1 MANLN
6 KVMLIGNLTR
16 DPELR
21 VTPKGTAICQFSL
34 AVNRK
39 FKDESGGEREEVT
52 YVDIEAWGKSGENI
66 SKYCTKGRPLF
77 VEGRLRLDQWEDKT
91 TKEKRSR
98 MKVVLENFQFLGSG
112 RADGAPGGGE
122 GGGENRYASPA
133 PRGPA
138 APKPAAPA
146 AQENLDEE
154 RTALGAILGDVLAG
168 FAPGFDVDVG
178 HLFAVGAGFVAEL
191 AVHGQAELA
200 DGGALRRDPE
210 FGIARQVADE
220 HDFVEIGHGIGAERT
235 LRRSRRARDR
245 PSR

>member
-39 FKDESGGEREEVT
+39 FRDESGADREEVT

-66 SKYCTKGRPLF
+66 AKYCTKGRPLF
-77 VEGRLRLDQWEDKT
+77 VEGRLRLDQWEDKN

-98 MKVVLENFQFLGSG
+98 MKVVCDNFQFLGSG
-112 RADGAPGGGE
+112 RAAVGGAPAGGAPAGGGE
-122 GGGENRYASPA
+122 GGYSSPA
-133 PRGPA
+133 PRSG

-146 AQENLDEE
+146 AQENLDE
-154 RTALGAILGDVLAG
+154 DVP
-168 FAPGFDVDVG
+168 F
-178 HLFAVGAGFVAEL
+178 
-191 AVHGQAELA
+191 
-200 DGGALRRDPE
+200 
-210 FGIARQVADE
+210 
-220 HDFVEIGHGIGAERT
+220 
-235 LRRSRRARDR
+235 
-245 PSR
+245 

>member
-39 FKDESGGEREEVT
+39 FRDESGADREEVT

-66 SKYCTKGRPLF
+66 AKYCTKGRPLF

-98 MKVVLENFQFLGSG
+98 MKVVCDNFQFLGSG
-112 RADGAPGGGE
+112 RADGGAPAGGE
-122 GGGENRYASPA
+122 GGETRYASPA
-133 PRGPA
+133 PRSA
-138 APKPAAPA
+138 AKPAAPA
-146 AQENLDEE
+146 AQENLDE
-154 RTALGAILGDVLAG
+154 DVP
-168 FAPGFDVDVG
+168 F
-178 HLFAVGAGFVAEL
+178 
-191 AVHGQAELA
+191 
-200 DGGALRRDPE
+200 
-210 FGIARQVADE
+210 
-220 HDFVEIGHGIGAERT
+220 
-235 LRRSRRARDR
+235 
-245 PSR
+245 

>member
-21 VTPKGTAICQFSL
+21 VTPKGTAICTFSL

-52 YVDIEAWGKSGENI
+52 YVDIEAWGKSGESI

-77 VEGRLRLDQWEDKT
+77 VEGRLRLDQWEGKN

-112 RADGAPGGGE
+112 RSEGGAGGSEGGE
-122 GGGENRYASPA
+122 ARSDA
-133 PRGPA
+133 PRSA
-138 APKPAAPA
+138 APRPAAAPA
-146 AQENLDEE
+146 PQENLDE
-154 RTALGAILGDVLAG
+154 DVP
-168 FAPGFDVDVG
+168 F
-178 HLFAVGAGFVAEL
+178 
-191 AVHGQAELA
+191 
-200 DGGALRRDPE
+200 
-210 FGIARQVADE
+210 
-220 HDFVEIGHGIGAERT
+220 
-235 LRRSRRARDR
+235 
-245 PSR
+245 